1 MSKLKE
7 FVQKGVRL
15 IVSDTEAGAPKPA
28 QDRDIPPEAFELSP
42 PPPQPRSEVP
52 ADVADFSAV
61 YEEAAIQVPAHG
73 YGVDKVAEMLASKRL
88 STLGREV
95 KATAVLAA
103 LEAAQ
108 APILE
113 VIQDAVQR
121 DKALDA
127 FEAAKERELR
137 ELSEQ
142 SAVRKKAVQEEIE
155 SFLREKNAEL
165 EGLKKAEDAGAEAFA
180 QLQARKRREEERLHD
195 VVAHFVEAENP
206 ITKGSKAPAP
216 SSPPPSRSEPA

>member
-15 IVSDTEAGAPKPA
+15 IVTDTESGPSRPP
-28 QDRDIPPEAFELSP
+28 QDREIPPEAFELSP
-42 PPPQPRSEVP
+42 PPPEPRSEVP

-61 YEEAAIQVPAHG
+61 YEEAAIQLPAHG

-121 DKALDA
+121 DRALDA
-127 FEAAKERELR
+127 FEAAKERELADLR
-137 ELSEQ
+137 EQ
-142 SAVRKKAVQEEIE
+142 SSVRKKAVQEEIE
-155 SFLREKNAEL
+155 TFLREKNAEL
-165 EGLKKAEDAGAEAFA
+165 EELKKAEDAATAAFA
-180 QLQARKRREEERLHD
+180 QLQSRKRTEEERLHD
-195 VVAHFVEAENP
+195 VVSHFVEAGVDNP
-206 ITKGSKAPAP
+206 ITTTRTPPAP
-216 SSPPPSRSEPA
+216 PAKA

>member
-15 IVSDTEAGAPKPA
+15 IVTDTESGPSKPA
-28 QDRDIPPEAFELSP
+28 QDREIPPEAFELSP
-42 PPPQPRSEVP
+42 PPPEPRSEVP

-61 YEEAAIQVPAHG
+61 YEEAAIQLPAHG

-108 APILE
+108 APIVE

-121 DKALDA
+121 DRALDA
-127 FEAAKERELR
+127 FEAAKERELADLR
-137 ELSEQ
+137 EQ

-155 SFLREKNAEL
+155 AFLREKNAEL
-165 EGLKKAEDAGAEAFA
+165 EELKKAEDAAGAAFA
-180 QLQARKRREEERLHD
+180 QLQSRKRTEEERLHD
-195 VVAHFVEAENP
+195 VVSHFVEAGVDNP
-206 ITKGSKAPAP
+206 ITTTRTPPAP
-216 SSPPPSRSEPA
+216 PAKA